1 MPTLGYLTIRDG
13 EIADGPLTVVLLIM
27 TAVLA
32 GLLVLAVIT
41 SRRS

>member
-1 MPTLGYLTIRDG
+1 MPTLGYLAIRDR

-41 SRRS
+41 SGRS